1 MPHLELLQTIAALSI
16 TLLGFSGIV
25 ATTGRL
31 MHATDDPYTPIALNS
46 MITPTLI
53 ALGCSFCPELA
64 SMLTASA
71 ELTWRAS
78 NAILGIAIAVTFLPM
93 LARGEWA
100 NFQPV
105 GKFLLT
111 PVVLVALLGQLG
123 AAVGLIGATDFVF
136 VGGLLV
142 QLMVGIVSF
151 LGLVQ
156 LERRV
161 AHLGAPGG

>member
-31 MHATDDPYTPIALNS
+31 MHAADDPYTPIALNS

-53 ALGCSFCPELA
+53 ALACSFLPELI
-64 SMLTASA
+64 SMLTASLA
-71 ELTWRAS
+71 IIWRAS
-78 NAILGIAIAVTFLPM
+78 NAILGAAIAVTFLPM
-93 LARGEWA
+93 LVRGEWR
-100 NFQPV
+100 NFQAV
-105 GKFLLT
+105 GKYLLT
-111 PVVLVALLGQLG
+111 PAALLAMSAQFG
-123 AAVGLIGATDFVF
+123 AAAGLIGATEFVF

-151 LGLVQ
+151 LALVH

-161 AHLGAPGG
+161 PHAAKPDC